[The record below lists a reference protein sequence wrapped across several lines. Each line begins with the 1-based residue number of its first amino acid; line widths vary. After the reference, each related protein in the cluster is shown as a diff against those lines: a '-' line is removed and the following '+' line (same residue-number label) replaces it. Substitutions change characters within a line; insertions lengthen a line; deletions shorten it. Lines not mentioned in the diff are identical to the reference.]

1 MIDGSA
7 VRGPDLQR
15 DEGADR
21 FPGQMLLLPGRIEDQ
36 GVDLSRAPRAERL
49 ALLAPVRFLHRQ
61 LDAAR
66 DVVLERAPRRH
77 GLRQR
82 HGLEAPLE
90 IPQSASPVGHG
101 TPAILVGDG
110 VGRRSF
116 GPVGGRTD
124 LDSPGPVI
132 EVPGGLDQHRPRGSR
147 PHQGRGGP
155 GVGAGNRVGV
165 EAQGGLGS
173 TSRATR
179 QGKNEEAACHDLGR
193 FQGKGGHLASIGF
206 AWARLEPRN
215 PGRSA
220 RGSVDP
226 VAALEGP
233 SRCCWQVI

>member
-1 MIDGSA
+1 MEIGPEVAQAESFAEEGSQ
-7 VRGPDLQR
+7 LHS
-15 DEGADR
+15 
-21 FPGQMLLLPGRIEDQ
+21 MLGYQVDIRIVHQ
-36 GVDLSRAPRAERL
+36 ISGI
-49 ALLAPVRFLHRQ
+49 
-61 LDAAR
+61 
-66 DVVLERAPRRH
+66 VL
-77 GLRQR
+77 
-82 HGLEAPLE
+82 
-90 IPQSASPVGHG
+90 
-101 TPAILVGDG
+101 
-110 VGRRSF
+110 
-116 GPVGGRTD
+116 
-124 LDSPGPVI
+124 
-132 EVPGGLDQHRPRGSR
+132 